1 MEFKRILV
9 SKRFTVNTVIDM
21 NIGAYQSNTG
31 AVFPGAIDLVALYS
45 KVLTPEEIWN
55 AYNNPLEL
63 LTPRRFIVVPE
74 SVQLQQLF

>member
-1 MEFKRILV
+1 
-9 SKRFTVNTVIDM
+9 
-21 NIGAYQSNTG
+21 
-31 AVFPGAIDLVALYS
+31 LVALYS

-74 SVQLQQLF
+74 SVTIATTILERH